1 MNFTGHQ
8 MLFWR
13 SNGRRW
19 AGHVARTVEGRG
31 AYTAVVGKRPVG
43 TLFMWQDNTKM
54 DVEGT
59 VWRGVDWIRLAQD
72 KEWLAVVNTVM
83 NPRVA

>member
-13 SNGRRW
+13 SNGARW

-31 AYTAVVGKRPVG
+31 AYAAVVG
-43 TLFMWQDNTKM
+43 TLFRWQDNTKM
-54 DVEGT
+54 DVEGR
-59 VWRGVDWIRLAQD
+59 VWKGWIGFV
-72 KEWLAVVNTVM
+72 WLRIRSGWLLCT
-83 NPRVA
+83 R